1 MYLIIIQVLVIN
13 IFQCYLFS
21 CVIQFPV
28 TLGFKANSWQ
38 KIYCIDSIALL
49 MIVDLIL
56 SYCMLNLDFS

>member
-1 MYLIIIQVLVIN
+1 M
-13 IFQCYLFS
+13 FQCYLFS

-28 TLGFKANSWQ
+28 TVGFKANSLQ

-49 MIVDLIL
+49 IIVDLIL